1 MYLDFQVMLI
11 WKSYDMIYLLDE
23 WSVWNVRGLNST
35 VRQDSVKELVD
46 SSQVDVVCFQETK
59 MQFISRGTILSMLGS
74 QFTDFVFLPSAGA
87 SGGLETSA
95 GVHMFE

>member
-23 WSVWNVRGLNST
+23 WSVWNVRGL
-35 VRQDSVKELVD
+35 RQDSVKELVD